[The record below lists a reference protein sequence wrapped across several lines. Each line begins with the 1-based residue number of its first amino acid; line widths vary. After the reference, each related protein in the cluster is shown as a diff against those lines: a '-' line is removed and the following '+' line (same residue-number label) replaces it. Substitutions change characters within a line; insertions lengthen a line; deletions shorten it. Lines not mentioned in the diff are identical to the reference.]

1 MTEKDMKEAMDMI
14 NYNFDYDNELD
25 ITNAKMEYNDFEW
38 NGSRQGIISMLNR
51 HRMVREFEDLCLKE
65 GVMSYLEYVTI
76 KRIFSLEE
84 VDGAHFLS
92 EECDGAFE
100 MQVDK
105 YFILK
110 LADELREYAEEKM

>member
-1 MTEKDMKEAMDMI
+1 MTEFNYDKDRDVTEI
-14 NYNFDYDNELD
+14 
-25 ITNAKMEYNDFEW
+25 
-38 NGSRQGIISMLNR
+38 
-51 HRMVREFEDLCLKE
+51 
-65 GVMSYLEYVTI
+65 YLEKNDLFWRGTHEGEVTHQQRMKYLDDFLELYLQQDSTTALECVGL

-84 VDGAHFLS
+84 VDGAHFLV
-92 EECDGAFE
+92 EECDCAFE